1 MDVIRTSNRL
11 SMENFDQIMKNE
23 SCQEKIDLL
32 SERILKRIYRMKWH
46 IQSTYWDQ
54 LDTDEKLEQ
63 LVDIN
68 DTLFEQIVS
77 K

>member
-11 SMENFDQIMKNE
+11 SMENFDELMKNE
-23 SCQEKIDLL
+23 SCQERIDVL
-32 SERILKRIYRMKWH
+32 SERILKRIYRMKCH
-46 IQSTYWDQ
+46 LQSTHWNQ
-54 LDTDEKLEQ
+54 LDTEEKLEQ
-63 LVDIN
+63 LIEVN